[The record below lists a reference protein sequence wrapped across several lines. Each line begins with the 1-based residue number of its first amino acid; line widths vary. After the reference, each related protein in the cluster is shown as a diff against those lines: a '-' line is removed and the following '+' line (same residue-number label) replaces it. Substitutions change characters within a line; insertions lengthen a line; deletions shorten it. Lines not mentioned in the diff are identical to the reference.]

1 MAHDKNVAL
10 QPGTTLRGKV
20 YTYTIE
26 EELGQG
32 AFGITYLATIMVQG
46 PLGEIPTQVTV
57 KEFFVKELDT
67 RLSDGTVSVRTEDG
81 ISYRYAKAFLRES
94 ENLAKMKLP
103 GIVNVLEAFEANGTY
118 YYSMEYLPGGSL
130 DDKVR
135 GAGMP
140 ENEALPLILK
150 IGDSLSFMH
159 SHRMMHLDLKP
170 KNIMLKANGTPV
182 IIDFGLSKQYDGNGE
197 PESSSTVG
205 LGTPGYAP
213 LEQANQSTDQTFQPT
228 LDVYALGATL
238 YKMLTGDT
246 PPNASSILDD
256 GLPESKLRAKGVSA
270 TTISAI
276 RKALHPMRKNRPQS
290 VDAFLSLLQR
300 DVHDDTEST
309 EEETTRIT
317 PTKTTEAE
325 PVSRPFS
332 TSDSGAR
339 TDTDDQKPRTWL
351 WVLLGF
357 VATSIL
363 AIIFVFGRNVAFVK
377 NGSGSIVER
386 PPIPSDFVLVPGGHL
401 SFSQF
406 GVDHLADLDSFYI
419 CKYELTQGEYRRV
432 KGELKKENYTW
443 HHSVYLDEGEQFI
456 EVPGDSIPIRGSYL
470 EFAEYCNARSISEG
484 YDGFYVIDSVS
495 VRLRPDGNG
504 YRLATPYEWIL
515 AAYGG
520 NVDRSVKFLGG
531 DNLNDVAWHLGNSQS
546 KPHPVGQK
554 KPNSIGLFDMQG
566 NAREVLQGDDKRDLY
581 FSMLGCYNVSNW
593 SYIQAYNPT
602 YICVCSFEELTTST
616 YGTRI
621 VLVPKD
627 INNDNLLIRYAYEY

>member
-26 EELGQG
+26 DELGQG
-32 AFGITYLATIMVQG
+32 AFGITYLATILVQG
-46 PLGEIPTQVTV
+46 PLGEIPTHVTV
-57 KEFFVKELDT
+57 KEFFAKELDT
-67 RLSDGTVSVRTEDG
+67 RLSDGTVSARTEDG
-81 ISYRYAKAFLRES
+81 IAHRYAKSFLRES
-94 ENLAKMKLP
+94 ENLAKMKHP
-103 GIVNVLEAFEANGTY
+103 GIVHVLEAFEANGTY

-140 ENEALPLILK
+140 EDEALSLIMK

-159 SHRMMHLDLKP
+159 SRRMMHLDLKP

-182 IIDFGLSKQYDGNGE
+182 IIDFGLSKQYDSNGE

-213 LEQANQSTDQTFQPT
+213 LEQANHSADQTFQPT
-228 LDVYALGATL
+228 LDIYALGATL

-256 GLPESKLRAKGVSA
+256 GLPESKLKAKGVSV

-276 RKALHPMRKNRPQS
+276 RKALRPMRKNRPQS
-290 VDAFLSLLQR
+290 VDEFLSLLKSG
-300 DVHDDTEST
+300 VYDDTERT
-309 EEETTRIT
+309 EEETTRVS
-317 PTKTTEAE
+317 PTKTPEVE
-325 PVSRPFS
+325 PVSRPYF
-332 TSDSGAR
+332 TSGSKAK
-339 TDTDDQKPRTWL
+339 TDTNQKQRSWL
-351 WVLLGF
+351 WVLLGI
-357 VATSIL
+357 VASSIL
-363 AIIFVFGRNVAFVK
+363 AIIFVFGRNGSFVK
-377 NGSGSIVER
+377 NGSIPIVER
-386 PPIPSDFVLVPGGHL
+386 PPIPSDFVLVPGGQL

-406 GVDHLADLDSFYI
+406 GVDHHADLDSFYI
-419 CKYELTQGEYRRV
+419 CKYELTQGEYRRI

-443 HHSVYLDEGEQFI
+443 HHSWYLDEGKQYI
-456 EVPGDSIPIRGSYL
+456 EVPGDSIPVRGSYL
-470 EFAEYCNARSISEG
+470 EFAEYCNASSISDG

-520 NVDRSVKFLGG
+520 NVDRNNKFLGG
-531 DNLNDVAWHLGNSQS
+531 DNLNEVAWHLGNSQS
-546 KPHPVGQK
+546 RPHPVGQK

-566 NAREVLQGDDKRDLY
+566 NAREILQGDDKRELY
-581 FSMLGCYNVSNW
+581 FSMIGCYNVSNW
-593 SYIQAYNPT
+593 NYIQAYNPT
-602 YICVCSFEELTTST
+602 YICAYSIEDITDCTD
-616 YGTRI
+616 GTRI

-627 INNDNLLIRYAYEY
+627 INNDNLLIRYAYED